1 MMQELKVTLG
11 FIQTMRVNLNR
22 SPFCKYVKKDELDA
36 IEVCHPL
43 FDATI
48 VLQGAQLIYFA
59 PKGEENWLWLSKK
72 AQYKEG
78 VPIRG
83 GIPICWPWFGDA
95 KRNPPSVVECI
106 DDKAH
111 DVAHGI
117 ARNQLWQL
125 INISERVDSVEF
137 EFSIKKECSQLWC
150 AQVKPFLSIKMYKD
164 RLGVYLKN
172 RNEDSQD
179 ASISQALHTYLPT
192 TDIRQSQISGLENTL
207 YVDALNQWLC
217 FKQQGL
223 VKFTRETDR
232 VYRGALPD
240 IHLRTPTYNMHI
252 QNTGSNSAVI
262 WNPWIKKGK
271 CLSQFSDDSYKNMLC
286 IETANVLDDHLKLA
300 PNEEHTLG
308 VLLRRG

>member
-1 MMQELKVTLG
+1 MMQELKITLG

-22 SPFCKYVKKDELDA
+22 SAFCKYAKKDELEVL
-36 IEVCHPL
+36 EVCHPL

-48 VLQGAQLIYFA
+48 VLQGAQLIHFA
-59 PKGEENWLWLSKK
+59 PKGHENWLWLSKK
-72 AQYKEG
+72 ATYKRG

-106 DDKAH
+106 DNEAQH
-111 DVAHGI
+111 MAHGI

-125 INISERVDSVEF
+125 TNLSERVDNIEL
-137 EFSIKKECSQLWC
+137 EFSIKKDCKELWC
-150 AQVKPFLSIKMYKD
+150 VQVKPLLCIQMYKN
-164 RLGVYLKN
+164 RLAIYLKN
-172 RNEDSQD
+172 KNEGLED

-192 TDIRQSQISGLENTL
+192 IDIIQSQISGLENSL

-217 FKQQGL
+217 FKQLGL
-223 VKFTRETDR
+223 VKFSGETDR
-232 VYRGALPD
+232 IYRGTLPD
-240 IHLRTPTYNMHI
+240 LHLRTPTYNMQI

-262 WNPWIKKGK
+262 WNPWIDKGK
-271 CLSQFSDDSYKNMLC
+271 GLSQFGSDFYKNMLC

-300 PNEEHTLG
+300 PGEEHTLG
-308 VLLRRG
+308 VVLRRD